1 MMRLIDSYLSEVE
14 RFLPADQRADILGE
28 LRSSLEEQVLDVAGD
43 KTPGLDD
50 QKVVINRLGHPMK
63 VASSYQGQR
72 YLIGPELF
80 PTFVQ
85 TLKTVLV
92 VVAAIQ
98 IAIMLTAY
106 VSSGWSTSL
115 KGVLSGI
122 FESLLWASIIVSLVF
137 ASIEYSGERLNWY
150 DKWSADSLSLSAGPP
165 VERGSLITNL
175 ITEGIFLL
183 WWNNVLVFQ
192 NWIPGGRELFTVT
205 LTETWTPLYLPLN
218 LLVGA
223 WFLLHAFV
231 LIRGLWH
238 AAALYAEMTLGA
250 IGVAV
255 GVWLLTH
262 RPLLIVTGDLGP
274 DGELRV
280 ERVIATVIMV
290 IIAITVWDMFLAF
303 RRLRKL

>member
-1 MMRLIDSYLSEVE
+1 MMQLIDSYLSEVE

-72 YLIGPELF
+72 YLIGPEVF

-92 VVAAIQ
+92 IVVAIQ

-106 VSSGWSTSL
+106 VSSGWTTSL

-122 FESLLWASIIVSLVF
+122 FESLLWASIVVSVVF
-137 ASIEYSGERLNWY
+137 VSIEYSGERLNWY
-150 DKWSADSLSLSAGPP
+150 DKWSADSLSLSVGPP
-165 VERGSLITNL
+165 VERGAVITNL

-192 NWIPGGRELFTVT
+192 NWIPGARDIFTVT
-205 LTETWTPLYLPLN
+205 LSDTWAPLYLPLN

-231 LIRGLWH
+231 LIRGLWN
-238 AAALYAEMTLGA
+238 AAALYAEMALGA
-250 IGVAV
+250 MGVAV

-262 RPLLIVTGDLGP
+262 RPLLNVTGDLGP

-280 ERVIATVIMV
+280 ERVLLTFIAV
-290 IIAITVWDMFLAF
+290 IIAITVWDMVLAF
-303 RRLRKL
+303 RRWRKL

>member
-1 MMRLIDSYLSEVE
+1 MQLIDSYLNEVE
-14 RFLPADQRADILGE
+14 RFLPANQRADILGE

-43 KTPGLDD
+43 KSPGVED

-63 VASSYQGQR
+63 VASNYQGQR

-115 KGVLSGI
+115 KGVLSGV

-205 LTETWTPLYLPLN
+205 LTETWAPLFLPLN

-262 RPLLIVTGDLGP
+262 RPLLNVIGDLGP
-274 DGELRV
+274 EGELRV
-280 ERVIATVIMV
+280 DRVLATFIVV
-290 IIAITVWDMFLAF
+290 IIAITIGDIYLAF